1 MRTPTLNPPH
11 PPRRRST
18 LRLTLAGF
26 ADHEASDVALM
37 VRVVSDPRAPWE
49 VVGTPPY
56 DALLLAHGTRSDDAG
71 NVAVLRVA
79 SELAGPRAAPERRQL
94 PLLLPRPI
102 QERTLRLALDAALAR
117 LQARGLDP
125 RR

>member
-1 MRTPTLNPPH
+1 MSAPAA
-11 PPRRRST
+11 RRDT

-26 ADHEASDVALM
+26 SEQEANEIILM
-37 VRVVSDPRAPWE
+37 VRVVVDASLPWT

-56 DALLLAHGTRSDDAG
+56 DAVLLACGTRAGDAG
-71 NVAVLRVA
+71 NVSVLRVA
-79 SELAGPRAAPERRQL
+79 HEVDVTRSPDRRQL

-102 QERTLRLALDAALAR
+102 RESTLRLALEAAMAR

-125 RR
+125 RG

>member
-1 MRTPTLNPPH
+1 MSAPG
-11 PPRRRST
+11 RRDT

-26 ADHEASDVALM
+26 GEHEANEIILM
-37 VRVVSDPRAPWE
+37 VRVVADAQVPWV

-56 DALLLAHGTRSDDAG
+56 DALLLASGTRDGDAG
-71 NVAVLRVA
+71 NVSVLRVA
-79 SELAGPRAAPERRQL
+79 REIDAGLTESRRQL

-102 QERTLRLALDAALAR
+102 NESTLRLALEAAMAR

-125 RR
+125 RTH

>member
-1 MRTPTLNPPH
+1 MSSRA
-11 PPRRRST
+11 RRNT

-26 ADHEASDVALM
+26 HDDEAGEIAVM
-37 VRVVSDPRAPWE
+37 VRVVADAAAPWV

-56 DALLLAHGTRSDDAG
+56 DAVLLACGTREGDAE
-71 NVAVLRVA
+71 NVSVLRIATEVG
-79 SELAGPRAAPERRQL
+79 AGRDQDMQRQL

-102 QERTLRLALDAALAR
+102 MERTLRLALEAALAR

-125 RR
+125 RA

>member
-1 MRTPTLNPPH
+1 M
-11 PPRRRST
+11 

-26 ADHEASDVALM
+26 SEDEASEIALM
-37 VRVVSDPRAPWE
+37 VRVVADPLAPWE
-49 VVGTPPY
+49 VVGSPPY
-56 DALLLAHGTRSDDAG
+56 DALLLARGTRLEDAE

-79 SELAGPRAAPERRQL
+79 SEVGGPLSTPERRQL

-117 LQARGLDP
+117 LQSRNLDP